1 MTAHCAWDNLM
12 QLEVLYKELQKHKE
26 ETDILASKT

>member
-1 MTAHCAWDNLM
+1 MTAHCAWDLM
-12 QLEVLYKELQKHKE
+12 QLELLYKELQKHKE